1 MKREKWRKVTH
12 ISKYNPN
19 VYDDLNLFLCFP
31 CIFLSECTKR
41 TGSASKPKKPAHRI
55 TLTKRRRKRRSK
67 TDTGEPDSV
76 STVST
81 DDQEITVDALVGIL
95 QDPDKGVPRALT
107 TALKDVKVR
116 KGKVASKI
124 QTNFSL

>member
-1 MKREKWRKVTH
+1 M
-12 ISKYNPN
+12 
-19 VYDDLNLFLCFP
+19 
-31 CIFLSECTKR
+31 
-41 TGSASKPKKPAHRI
+41 
-55 TLTKRRRKRRSK
+55 
-67 TDTGEPDSV
+67 
-76 STVST
+76 ST